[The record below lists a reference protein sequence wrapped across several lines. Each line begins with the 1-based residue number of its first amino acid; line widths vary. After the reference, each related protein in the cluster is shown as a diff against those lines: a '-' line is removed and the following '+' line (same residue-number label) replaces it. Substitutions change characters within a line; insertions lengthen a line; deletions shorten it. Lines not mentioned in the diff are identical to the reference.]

1 VADDRWTDVEAR
13 LAARRAST
21 ITQID
26 ELTRSLDDII
36 GAATAIATDDEHD
49 PEGQTIAFERA
60 QLASLLK
67 QARSRL
73 ADLEAAERRLAD
85 GTYGRCERCDRP
97 IPPERL
103 GVRPMATTCIACA
116 SKRSG

>member
-1 VADDRWTDVEAR
+1 MADDRRTEVETR

-36 GAATAIATDDEHD
+36 DGATAIATDDEHD

-60 QLASLLK
+60 QLASLLN
-67 QARSRL
+67 QARARL

-85 GTYGRCERCDRP
+85 GSYGRCERCGQP
-97 IPPERL
+97 IAPERL
-103 GVRPMATTCIACA
+103 DVRPAATTCIACA
-116 SKRSG
+116 SRR